1 MSMINSESGS
11 ARPPVALRRSARLS
25 SAIYK
30 SGPTMRPQQPNS
42 SSSSS
47 SLFKKAKSR
56 GGLIKPKS
64 TFSPP
69 RLRLTSCPPGFDGQQ
84 HFLDNIKRFIMRF
97 QGRYRYGP
105 EDEKRTCILSF
116 GDTFSWTERSSATS
130 WIAVNGIKTLCVVSM
145 KTSPDE
151 KTIPS
156 PGVKLY
162 PPHHFTM
169 EKALYE
175 MRDKSGAF
183 RQMIARRSEAGPF
196 AVVSV
201 APGTIEDHQGS
212 SSDECQCQ
220 SRAIK
225 FLEAKIKNRSA
236 LTFEETIQTAVCALK
251 YLLGSKFDS
260 SEIWI
265 LGYGGHLRSCTN
277 EIMTSSQVNKY
288 LDAGLTG
295 STIYC

>member
-30 SGPTMRPQQPNS
+30 SGPTMRPQPN

-56 GGLIKPKS
+56 GRLIKPKS

-212 SSDECQCQ
+212 SSDEVP
-220 SRAIK
+220 R
-225 FLEAKIKNRSA
+225 
-236 LTFEETIQTAVCALK
+236 
-251 YLLGSKFDS
+251 D
-260 SEIWI
+260 
-265 LGYGGHLRSCTN
+265 
-277 EIMTSSQVNKY
+277 
-288 LDAGLTG
+288 
-295 STIYC
+295 